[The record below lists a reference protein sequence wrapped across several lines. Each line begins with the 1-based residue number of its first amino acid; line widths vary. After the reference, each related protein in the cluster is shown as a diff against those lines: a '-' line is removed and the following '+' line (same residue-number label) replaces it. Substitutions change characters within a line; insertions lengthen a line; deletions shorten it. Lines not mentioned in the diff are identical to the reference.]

1 MAHVKKDLTRAGAVP
16 LAGLA
21 GHSDLL
27 SLADGCHVEDSA
39 SVKAR
44 IRQYIELAIKSCGS
58 AAALAREL
66 EVKPPTVSQ
75 WRTGRKKPE
84 AVNLM
89 RIQDLAKR
97 GAHVEGVKSC

>member
-1 MAHVKKDLTRAGAVP
+1 MV
-16 LAGLA
+16 GLPE
-21 GHSDLL
+21 HSNVL
-27 SLADGCHVEDSA
+27 SLADGYHVEDSA
-39 SVKAR
+39 SVEAR

-75 WRTGRKKPE
+75 WRTGRKKPD

-89 RIQDLAKR
+89 RIQDLVKR
-97 GAHVEGVKSC
+97 GAQVEGVKSC

>member
-1 MAHVKKDLTRAGAVP
+1 MAHVKKDLTPAGALPV
-16 LAGLA
+16 AGLPEH
-21 GHSDLL
+21 GNVL
-27 SLADGCHVEDSA
+27 SLDGYHVEDSA
-39 SVKAR
+39 SVEAR
-44 IRQYIELAIKSCGS
+44 IRQYIERAIKRCGS

-75 WRTGRKKPE
+75 WRTGRKKPD

-97 GAHVEGVKSC
+97 GAHVEGSNSC

>member
-1 MAHVKKDLTRAGAVP
+1 MAHVKKDLTHAGALPV
-16 LAGLA
+16 AGLPE
-21 GHSDLL
+21 HSNVL
-27 SLADGCHVEDSA
+27 SLADGYVEDSG
-39 SVKAR
+39 SVEAR

-75 WRTGRKKPE
+75 WRTGRKKPD

-97 GAHVEGVKSC
+97 GAQVEGVKSC

>member
-1 MAHVKKDLTRAGAVP
+1 M
-16 LAGLA
+16 AGLPE
-21 GHSDLL
+21 HSNVL
-27 SLADGCHVEDSA
+27 SPADGYHVEDSA
-39 SVKAR
+39 GVEAR

-75 WRTGRKKPE
+75 WRTGRKKPD

-97 GAHVEGVKSC
+97 EGANSC